1 LLGELTSLRALEKIS
16 SFANSTFALWVVLFS
31 LLSFLYP
38 SSFVWISDYISILLG
53 IIMFG
58 MGLTLSLNDFKAV
71 FKQPKSVLI
80 GVVGQY
86 TIMPGLAYGL
96 AVLFQLPPE
105 VAIGVILVGCCPGG
119 TASNVMTYLAK
130 GNTALSVAVTSVATL
145 IAPFLTPVLI
155 MLFAS
160 QWLEVSASSLLVS
173 ILKIVLLPIILGIIV
188 KLLFK
193 NGVEK
198 SIKALP
204 LISVIGIVAVAAGV
218 VAVNAES
225 IADAALKMIFIVML
239 HNLFG
244 LFFGWLLARLFRL
257 DEGSQK
263 ALSIEVGMQNSG
275 LGAALALAHFSPIA
289 AVPSAIFSVWHNIS
303 GPLLATYWGKK
314 HDRKEKRQKEEQKH
328 VV

>member
-1 LLGELTSLRALEKIS
+1 
-16 SFANSTFALWVVLFS
+16 
-31 LLSFLYP
+31 
-38 SSFVWISDYISILLG
+38 
-53 IIMFG
+53 
-58 MGLTLSLNDFKAV
+58 
-71 FKQPKSVLI
+71 
-80 GVVGQY
+80 
-86 TIMPGLAYGL
+86 
-96 AVLFQLPPE
+96 
-105 VAIGVILVGCCPGG
+105 
-119 TASNVMTYLAK
+119 
-130 GNTALSVAVTSVATL
+130 
-145 IAPFLTPVLI
+145 

-225 IADAALKMIFIVML
+225 IADAAIKMIFIVML

>member
-1 LLGELTSLRALEKIS
+1 MRALEKIS

-130 GNTALSVAVTSVATL
+130 GNTALSVAVTSIATL
-145 IAPFLTPVLI
+145 IAPFMTPVLI

-198 SIKALP
+198 SIKVLP

-225 IADAALKMIFIVML
+225 IADAAIKMIFIVML

-314 HDRKEKRQKEEQKH
+314 HDRQEKRQKEEQKH
-328 VV
+328 GV

>member
-1 LLGELTSLRALEKIS
+1 
-16 SFANSTFALWVVLFS
+16 
-31 LLSFLYP
+31 
-38 SSFVWISDYISILLG
+38 
-53 IIMFG
+53 MFG

-96 AVLFQLPPE
+96 ALLFQLPPE

-130 GNTALSVAVTSVATL
+130 GNTALSVAVTSIATL

-225 IADAALKMIFIVML
+225 IADAALKMVFIVIL

-244 LFFGWLLARLFRL
+244 LFFGWFLARLFRL

-314 HDRKEKRQKEEQKH
+314 HERKEKRQKEEQKH

>member
-1 LLGELTSLRALEKIS
+1 MLGELTSLRALEKIS

-38 SSFVWISDYISILLG
+38 SSFVWISNYISILLG

-58 MGLTLSLNDFKAV
+58 MGLTLSLDDFKAV
-71 FKQPKSVLI
+71 LKQPKSVLI
-80 GVVGQY
+80 GVLGQF
-86 TIMPGLAYGL
+86 TIMPSLAYGL
-96 AVLFQLPPE
+96 ALLFQLPPE

-314 HDRKEKRQKEEQKH
+314 HERKEKRQKEEQKH

>member
-1 LLGELTSLRALEKIS
+1 MRALEKIS

-130 GNTALSVAVTSVATL
+130 GNTALSVAVTSIATL
-145 IAPFLTPVLI
+145 IAPFMTPVLI

-198 SIKALP
+198 SIKVLP

-225 IADAALKMIFIVML
+225 IADAAIKMIFIVML

-314 HDRKEKRQKEEQKH
+314 HDRQEKRQKEEQKH
-328 VV
+328 VI

>member
-1 LLGELTSLRALEKIS
+1 MRALEKIS

-38 SSFVWISDYISILLG
+38 SSFVWISNYISILLG

-96 AVLFQLPPE
+96 ALLFQLPPE

-130 GNTALSVAVTSVATL
+130 GNTALSVAVTSIATL

-225 IADAALKMIFIVML
+225 IADAALKMVFIVIL

-244 LFFGWLLARLFRL
+244 LFFGWFLARLFRL

-314 HDRKEKRQKEEQKH
+314 HERKEKRQMEEQKH

>member
-1 LLGELTSLRALEKIS
+1 MRALEKIS

-38 SSFVWISDYISILLG
+38 SSFVWISNYISILLG

-96 AVLFQLPPE
+96 ALLFQLPPE

-130 GNTALSVAVTSVATL
+130 GNTALSVAVTSIATL

-225 IADAALKMIFIVML
+225 IADAALKMVFIVIL

-244 LFFGWLLARLFRL
+244 LFFGWFLARLFRL

-314 HDRKEKRQKEEQKH
+314 HERKEKRQKEEQKH

>member
-1 LLGELTSLRALEKIS
+1 MRALEKIS

>member
-130 GNTALSVAVTSVATL
+130 GNTALSVAVTSIATL
-145 IAPFLTPVLI
+145 IAPFMTPILI

-198 SIKALP
+198 SIKVLP

-225 IADAALKMIFIVML
+225 IADAAIKMIFIVML

-314 HDRKEKRQKEEQKH
+314 HDRQEKRQKEEQKH
-328 VV
+328 GV

>member
-1 LLGELTSLRALEKIS
+1 MLGELTSLRALEKIS

-38 SSFVWISDYISILLG
+38 SSFVWISNYISILLG

-96 AVLFQLPPE
+96 ALLFQLPPE

-130 GNTALSVAVTSVATL
+130 GNTALSVAVTSIATL

-160 QWLEVSASSLLVS
+160 QWLEVSAASLLVS

-198 SIKALP
+198 SIRVLP
-204 LISVIGIVAVAAGV
+204 LISVIGIVAVASGV

-225 IADAALKMIFIVML
+225 IADAAIKMIFIVIL

>member
-1 LLGELTSLRALEKIS
+1 MLGELTSLRALEKIS

>member
-130 GNTALSVAVTSVATL
+130 GNTALSVAVTSIATL
-145 IAPFLTPVLI
+145 IAPFMTPVLI

-198 SIKALP
+198 SIKVLP

-225 IADAALKMIFIVML
+225 IADAAIKMIFIVML

-314 HDRKEKRQKEEQKH
+314 HERKEKRQKEEQKH

>member
-1 LLGELTSLRALEKIS
+1 MRALEKIS

-130 GNTALSVAVTSVATL
+130 GNTALSVAVTSIATL
-145 IAPFLTPVLI
+145 IAPFMTPVLI

-198 SIKALP
+198 SIKVLP

-225 IADAALKMIFIVML
+225 IADAAIKMIFIVML

-314 HDRKEKRQKEEQKH
+314 HDRQEKRQKEEQKH